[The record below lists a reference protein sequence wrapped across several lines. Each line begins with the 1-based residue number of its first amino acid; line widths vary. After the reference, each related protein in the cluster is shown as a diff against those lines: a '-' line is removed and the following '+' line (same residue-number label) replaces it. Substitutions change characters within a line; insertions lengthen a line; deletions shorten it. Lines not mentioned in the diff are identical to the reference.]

1 VALQQTT
8 RELWAQQGPFEP
20 YTIHGVP
27 QQNIPEIYIKG
38 AVWNAQSTPPR
49 YIAQSSAPEES
60 GTGTWFPID
69 FNEEHVCWVEV
80 RLQEPAGSEAYWQA
94 FRIAGEDL
102 GLDITQGDVEIHLQS
117 TTLHSYRESV
127 ASSHLSRASTPSIA
141 SVIRP
146 RPSPYQLGSRD
157 QEIAHSLAESLNINE
172 PMSNTLTMEVPA
184 GTINP
189 TTGHVDADDAAL
201 YRAIGPDQPDPP
213 SVSGT
218 ERTTNIPFG
227 WIRPQGG
234 GMPEPRRYIYGG
246 PPAGPF
252 GPPGRGPP
260 GGGPPGGGPPGGG
273 PPGGGPPGG
282 GPPRGGPFGPPGGGP
297 PAPIPVAPAV
307 GGRNDKL
314 VGNTPLVFK
323 GERSRA
329 EEFITQWQL
338 YEGVNITND
347 LMRNAYQRAMLF
359 LTYIQGPIVNEWVK
373 GVNAWLRGQIINQRW
388 APHDERLWTEVF
400 DSFNRQFANVME
412 QEDAQAAL
420 AKGLQLD
427 KGDLDKLITEFE
439 QLVRHAGYDVN
450 QDLVL
455 RIFTSALP
463 NTMYEYIL
471 RTLPQPATYEQWRAA
486 AIDQQ
491 RVYVHMRNRADR
503 FKTKKPAP
511 TNTWR
516 PFNSQWRNPPRDKN
530 AMDTSPGRTR
540 ARVAEAEDFLPGGN
554 RYEQRVGGSR
564 EGGYPRG
571 PVQRDGQRKV
581 LTCFFCGK
589 PGHFARDCRQKQN
602 NRGANSPPRNTQIP
616 TRARQVRQEDSNIR
630 VVDDRSV
637 ADDRTPQQRANDW
650 LTSVANEHDD
660 VKDIVMQ
667 ELWGKE
673 DFQNA

>member
-8 RELWAQQGPFEP
+8 RELWAQQGPFET

-27 QQNIPEIYIKG
+27 QQNIPQEYIKG
-38 AVWNAQSTPPR
+38 AVWNAQADPPR
-49 YIAQSSAPEES
+49 YVAQSSAPEES
-60 GTGTWFPID
+60 GTGTWFPVD

-94 FRIAGEDL
+94 FRIAGQDL
-102 GLDITQGDVEIHLQS
+102 GLDITQGDIELHLQA

-127 ASSHLSRASTPSIA
+127 ASSHSSRASTPSVA
-141 SVIRP
+141 SAIRP
-146 RPSPYQLGSRD
+146 RPSPYQPGSRD

-189 TTGHVDADDAAL
+189 VTGHVDADDAAL
-201 YRAIGPDQPDPP
+201 FRAIGPDQPDPP
-213 SVSGT
+213 SISGT
-218 ERTTNIPFG
+218 ERTTHIPFG

-246 PPAGPF
+246 
-252 GPPGRGPP
+252 
-260 GGGPPGGGPPGGG
+260 
-273 PPGGGPPGG
+273 GGPPGG

-297 PAPIPVAPAV
+297 PGGGPPGGGPPGGGLPAPIPPAPV
-307 GGRNDKL
+307 IPGGRNDKL
-314 VGNTPLVFK
+314 VGNTPLIFK
-323 GERSRA
+323 GDRSRA

-373 GVNAWLRGQIINQRW
+373 GVNAWLRGQIIHQRW
-388 APHDERLWTEVF
+388 APTDERLWVEVF
-400 DSFNRQFANVME
+400 DSFNRQFANIME

-420 AKGLQLD
+420 AKGLQLE
-427 KGDLDKLITEFE
+427 KGDLDKLVTEFE
-439 QLVRHAGYDVN
+439 QLVRHAGYDIS

-463 NTMYEYIL
+463 NSMYEYIL
-471 RTLPQPATYEQWRAA
+471 RTLPQPATYEQWRTA

-491 RVYVHMRNRADR
+491 RVYVHMKNRADR
-503 FKTKKPAP
+503 FKTKKMPP
-511 TNTWR
+511 ITTWR
-516 PFNSQWRNPPRDKN
+516 PFNNQWKNPQRDPN

-554 RYEQRVGGSR
+554 RYEQRVGGDR

-589 PGHFARDCRQKQN
+589 PGHFARDCRQKRN
-602 NRGANSPPRNTQIP
+602 NQGPSGPPRNTQIP
-616 TRARQVRQEDSNIR
+616 TRTRQIHQEESNIR

-637 ADDRTPQQRANDW
+637 ADDRTPQQRATDW
-650 LTSVANEHDD
+650 LTSVADEHDD

>member
-1 VALQQTT
+1 MALQQTT
-8 RELWAQQGPFEP
+8 RELWAQQGPFEH

-27 QQNIPEIYIKG
+27 QQNIPEIYIKS
-38 AVWNAQSTPPR
+38 AVWNAQSNPPR
-49 YIAQSSAPEES
+49 YVAQSSAPEES
-60 GTGTWFPID
+60 GTGTWFPVD

-94 FRIAGEDL
+94 FRIAGQDL
-102 GLDITQGDVEIHLQS
+102 GLDITQGDVETHLQA
-117 TTLHSYRESV
+117 TTLHSYRESI
-127 ASSHLSRASTPSIA
+127 ASSHSSRASTPSEA
-141 SVIRP
+141 SVIRT
-146 RPSPYQLGSRD
+146 RPSQQGSRD
-157 QEIAHSLAESLNINE
+157 QEIAQSLAESLNINE
-172 PMSNTLTMEVPA
+172 PMSNTLTMEAPA

-189 TTGHVDADDAAL
+189 VTGHVDADDAAL
-201 YRAIGPDQPDPP
+201 FRAIGPDQPDPP
-213 SVSGT
+213 SISGT
-218 ERTTNIPFG
+218 DRTTHIPFG

-234 GMPEPRRYIYGG
+234 GMPDPRRYIYG
-246 PPAGPF
+246 
-252 GPPGRGPP
+252 

-273 PPGGGPPGG
+273 APRGGPP
-282 GPPRGGPFGPPGGGP
+282 GGPFGPPGGGP
-297 PAPIPVAPAV
+297 PAPIPPAPV
-307 GGRNDKL
+307 VGGGGRNDKL
-314 VGNTPLVFK
+314 VGNTPLIFK

-373 GVNAWLRGQIINQRW
+373 GVNAWLRGQIIHQRW
-388 APHDERLWTEVF
+388 APTDERLWVEVF
-400 DSFNRQFANVME
+400 DSFNRQFANIME

-439 QLVRHAGYDVN
+439 QLVRHAGYDIN

-471 RTLPQPATYEQWRAA
+471 RTLPQPATYEQWRTA

-491 RVYVHMRNRADR
+491 KVYVHMRNRADR
-503 FKTKKPAP
+503 FKTKKTPP
-511 TNTWR
+511 ITTWR
-516 PFNSQWRNPPRDKN
+516 PFGNQWKNPQRDPN

-554 RYEQRVGGSR
+554 QYEQRVGGSR

-589 PGHFARDCRQKQN
+589 PGHFARDCRQKRN
-602 NRGANSPPRNTQIP
+602 NQGPSGPPRNTQIP
-616 TRARQVRQEDSNIR
+616 TRTRQIRQEESNIR

-637 ADDRTPQQRANDW
+637 ADDRTPQQRATDW
-650 LTSVANEHDD
+650 LTSVADEHDD

>member
-8 RELWAQQGPFEP
+8 RELWAQQGPFEQ

-38 AVWNAQSTPPR
+38 AVWNAQADPPR
-49 YIAQSSAPEES
+49 YVAQSSAPEES
-60 GTGTWFPID
+60 GTGTWFPVD

-94 FRIAGEDL
+94 FRIAGQDL
-102 GLDITQGDVEIHLQS
+102 GLDITQGDVETHLQT
-117 TTLHSYRESV
+117 TTLNSYRESV
-127 ASSHLSRASTPSIA
+127 ASSHSSRASTPSVPSI
-141 SVIRP
+141 IRA
-146 RPSPYQLGSRD
+146 RPSPFLPGSRD
-157 QEIAHSLAESLNINE
+157 QEIAASLAESLNIDTQ
-172 PMSNTLTMEVPA
+172 MSNTLTMEVPA

-189 TTGHVDADDAAL
+189 TTGHIDDDDAAL
-201 YRAIGPDQPDPP
+201 FRAIGPDQPDPP
-213 SVSGT
+213 SIGGT
-218 ERTTNIPFG
+218 DRTTHVPFG

-234 GMPEPRRYIYGG
+234 GMPEHRRYIYGG
-246 PPAGPF
+246 PPGGPF
-252 GPPGRGPP
+252 GPPGRGPPGRGPP

-282 GPPRGGPFGPPGGGP
+282 GPPMPIP
-297 PAPIPVAPAV
+297 PAPIIP

-314 VGNTPLVFK
+314 VGNTPLIFK
-323 GERSRA
+323 GDRSRA

-359 LTYIQGPIVNEWVK
+359 LTYIQGPVVNEWVK
-373 GVNAWLRGQIINQRW
+373 GVNAWLRGQIIHQRW
-388 APHDERLWTEVF
+388 APTDERLWVEVF
-400 DSFNRQFANVME
+400 DSFNRQFANIME

-420 AKGLQLD
+420 AKGLQLE
-427 KGDLDKLITEFE
+427 KGDLDKLVTEFE
-439 QLVRHAGYDVN
+439 QLVRHAGYDIN

-471 RTLPQPATYEQWRAA
+471 RTLPQPATYEQWRTA

-491 RVYVHMRNRADR
+491 RVYVHMKNRADR
-503 FKTKKPAP
+503 FKTKKMPP
-511 TNTWR
+511 ITTWR
-516 PFNSQWRNPPRDKN
+516 PFNNQWKNPQRDPN

-589 PGHFARDCRQKQN
+589 PGHFARDCRQKRN
-602 NRGANSPPRNTQIP
+602 NQGPSGPPRNTQIP
-616 TRARQVRQEDSNIR
+616 TRTRQIRQEESNIR

-637 ADDRTPQQRANDW
+637 ADDRTPQQRAADW
-650 LTSVANEHDD
+650 LTSVADEHDD

>member
-8 RELWAQQGPFEP
+8 RELWAQQGPFEH

-27 QQNIPEIYIKG
+27 QQNIPDIYIKG
-38 AVWNAQSTPPR
+38 AVWNAQADPPR
-49 YIAQSSAPEES
+49 YVAQSSAPEES
-60 GTGTWFPID
+60 GTGTWFPVD

-94 FRIAGEDL
+94 FRIAGQDL
-102 GLDITQGDVEIHLQS
+102 GLDITQGDVELHLQS
-117 TTLHSYRESV
+117 TTLHSYRDSV
-127 ASSHLSRASTPSIA
+127 ASSHSSRESTPSVPSI
-141 SVIRP
+141 ILP
-146 RPSPYQLGSRD
+146 RPSPHQPGSRD
-157 QEIAHSLAESLNINE
+157 QEIANTLAESLTIHE

-189 TTGHVDADDAAL
+189 VTGHVDADDAAL
-201 YRAIGPDQPDPP
+201 FRAIGPDQPDPP

-218 ERTTNIPFG
+218 DRTTHVPFG

-234 GMPEPRRYIYGG
+234 RMPEPRRYIYGG
-246 PPAGPF
+246 GGPPGGNPPRGGPPGGPF
-252 GPPGRGPP
+252 GPPGGPFGPP
-260 GGGPPGGGPPGGG
+260 GGGPPGGGPPA
-273 PPGGGPPGG
+273 PI
-282 GPPRGGPFGPPGGGP
+282 P
-297 PAPIPVAPAV
+297 PAPAV
-307 GGRNDKL
+307 MGGRSDKL
-314 VGNTPLVFK
+314 VGNTPLIFK

-373 GVNAWLRGQIINQRW
+373 GVNAWLRGQIIHQGW
-388 APHDERLWTEVF
+388 APTDERLWAEVF

-420 AKGLQLD
+420 AKGLQLE

-439 QLVRHAGYDVN
+439 QLVRHAGYDIN

-471 RTLPQPATYEQWRAA
+471 RNLPQPATYEQWRSA

-491 RVYVHMRNRADR
+491 KVYVHMRNRADR
-503 FKTKKPAP
+503 FKTKKLPP
-511 TNTWR
+511 ITTWR
-516 PFNSQWRNPPRDKN
+516 PFGNQWRNPTKDPN

-589 PGHFARDCRQKQN
+589 PGHFARDCRQKRN
-602 NRGANSPPRNTQIP
+602 NQGPSGPPRNTQVP
-616 TRARQVRQEDSNIR
+616 TRARQVRQEESNVRI
-630 VVDDRSV
+630 VDDRSV
-637 ADDRTPQQRANDW
+637 ADDRTPQQRATDW
-650 LTSVANEHDD
+650 LTSVADEHDD

>member
-8 RELWAQQGPFEP
+8 RELWAQQGPFEH

-38 AVWNAQSTPPR
+38 AVWNAQADPPR
-49 YIAQSSAPEES
+49 YVAQSSAPEES
-60 GTGTWFPID
+60 GTGTWFPVD

-94 FRIAGEDL
+94 FRIAGQDL
-102 GLDITQGDVEIHLQS
+102 GLDITQGDVELHLQS

-127 ASSHLSRASTPSIA
+127 TSSHSSRASTPSVPSI
-141 SVIRP
+141 ILP
-146 RPSPYQLGSRD
+146 RPSPHQPGSRD
-157 QEIAHSLAESLNINE
+157 QEIAQTLAESLTIRE

-189 TTGHVDADDAAL
+189 VTGHVDADDAAL
-201 YRAIGPDQPDPP
+201 FRAIGPDQPDPP

-218 ERTTNIPFG
+218 DRTTHVPFG

-234 GMPEPRRYIYGG
+234 RMPEPRRYIYGG
-246 PPAGPF
+246 
-252 GPPGRGPP
+252 
-260 GGGPPGGGPPGGG
+260 GGGPPGGNPPRGG
-273 PPGGGPPGG
+273 PPGGPFGPP
-282 GPPRGGPFGPPGGGP
+282 GGPFGPPGGGP
-297 PAPIPVAPAV
+297 PGGGLPAPIPPAPAV
-307 GGRNDKL
+307 MGGRSDKL
-314 VGNTPLVFK
+314 VGNTPLIFK
-323 GERSRA
+323 GERNRA

-359 LTYIQGPIVNEWVK
+359 LTYIQGPSVNEWVK
-373 GVNAWLRGQIINQRW
+373 GVNAWLRGQIIHQRW
-388 APHDERLWTEVF
+388 APTDERLWVEVF

-420 AKGLQLD
+420 AKGLQLE

-439 QLVRHAGYDVN
+439 QLVRHAGYDIN

-471 RTLPQPATYEQWRAA
+471 RTLPQPATYEQWRSA

-491 RVYVHMRNRADR
+491 KVYVHMRNRADR
-503 FKTKKPAP
+503 FKTKKLPP
-511 TNTWR
+511 ITTWR
-516 PFNSQWRNPPRDKN
+516 PFGNQWRNPTKDPN

-589 PGHFARDCRQKQN
+589 PGHFARDCRQKRN
-602 NRGANSPPRNTQIP
+602 NQGPSGPPRNTQIP
-616 TRARQVRQEDSNIR
+616 TRARQVRQEESNIR

-637 ADDRTPQQRANDW
+637 ADDRTPQQRATDW
-650 LTSVANEHDD
+650 LTSVADEHDD

>member
-8 RELWAQQGPFEP
+8 RELWAQQGPFEH

-38 AVWNAQSTPPR
+38 AVWNAQADPPR
-49 YIAQSSAPEES
+49 YVAQSSAPEES
-60 GTGTWFPID
+60 GTGTWFPVD

-94 FRIAGEDL
+94 FRIAGQDL
-102 GLDITQGDVEIHLQS
+102 GLDITQGDVETHLQA
-117 TTLHSYRESV
+117 TTLHSYRESI
-127 ASSHLSRASTPSIA
+127 ASSHSSRASTPSVA
-141 SVIRP
+141 SAIRP
-146 RPSPYQLGSRD
+146 RPSPYQPGSRD
-157 QEIAHSLAESLNINE
+157 QEIAHSLAESLNIND
-172 PMSNTLTMEVPA
+172 PMSNTLTMEVPV

-189 TTGHVDADDAAL
+189 VTGHVDADEVAL
-201 YRAIGPDQPDPP
+201 FRAIGPDQPDPP
-213 SVSGT
+213 SVGGT
-218 ERTTNIPFG
+218 DRTTHVPFG
-227 WIRPQGG
+227 WIRPQSGR
-234 GMPEPRRYIYGG
+234 MPEPGRYIYGG
-246 PPAGPF
+246 GG
-252 GPPGRGPP
+252 GPPGGGPPRRGLPGGPFGPP
-260 GGGPPGGGPPGGG
+260 GGGPPGGGPPV
-273 PPGGGPPGG
+273 PI
-282 GPPRGGPFGPPGGGP
+282 P
-297 PAPIPVAPAV
+297 PAPAM
-307 GGRNDKL
+307 GGRSDKL
-314 VGNTPLVFK
+314 VGNTPLIFK

-373 GVNAWLRGQIINQRW
+373 GVNAWLRGQIIHQGW
-388 APHDERLWTEVF
+388 APTDERLWAEVF
-400 DSFNRQFANVME
+400 DSFNRQFANIME

-439 QLVRHAGYDVN
+439 QLVRHAGYDIN

-471 RTLPQPATYEQWRAA
+471 RTLPQPATYEQWRSA

-491 RVYVHMRNRADR
+491 KVYVHMRNRADR
-503 FKTKKPAP
+503 FKTKKLPP
-511 TNTWR
+511 ITTWR
-516 PFNSQWRNPPRDKN
+516 PFSNQWRNPTRDPN

-589 PGHFARDCRQKQN
+589 PGHFARDCRQKRN
-602 NRGANSPPRNTQIP
+602 NQGPSGPSRNNQAPP
-616 TRARQVRQEDSNIR
+616 RARQIRQEESNIR

-637 ADDRTPQQRANDW
+637 ADDRTPQQRATDW
-650 LTSVANEHDD
+650 LTSVADEHDD

>member
-38 AVWNAQSTPPR
+38 AVWNAQANPPR
-49 YIAQSSAPEES
+49 YVAQSSAPEES
-60 GTGTWFPID
+60 ATGTWFPVD

-102 GLDITQGDVEIHLQS
+102 GLDITQEDVETHLQN
-117 TTLHSYRESV
+117 TTLQSYRESV
-127 ASSHLSRASTPSIA
+127 ASSHSSRASTPSVPSI
-141 SVIRP
+141 IRL
-146 RPSPYQLGSRD
+146 RPSPHQPGSRD
-157 QEIAHSLAESLNINE
+157 QEIAHTLAESLNINE

-189 TTGHVDADDAAL
+189 VTGHVDANDAAL
-201 YRAIGPDQPDPP
+201 FRAIGPDQPDPP
-213 SVSGT
+213 SISGT
-218 ERTTNIPFG
+218 EHTTNIPFG

-234 GMPEPRRYIYGG
+234 AMPDPRRYIYGG
-246 PPAGPF
+246 G

-260 GGGPPGGGPPGGG
+260 GGPFGPPGGGPP
-273 PPGGGPPGG
+273 
-282 GPPRGGPFGPPGGGP
+282 GGPFGPPGGGP
-297 PAPIPVAPAV
+297 PAPIPPAPVV
-307 GGRNDKL
+307 GGGGRSDKL
-314 VGNTPLVFK
+314 VGNTPLIFK

-338 YEGVNITND
+338 YKGVNITND

-373 GVNAWLRGQIINQRW
+373 GVNAWLRGQIIHQRW
-388 APHDERLWTEVF
+388 APTDERLWVEVF
-400 DSFNRQFANVME
+400 DSFNRQFANIME

-420 AKGLQLD
+420 AKGLQLER
-427 KGDLDKLITEFE
+427 GDLDKLVTEFE
-439 QLVRHAGYDVN
+439 QLVRHAGYDIN

-455 RIFTSALP
+455 RIFTSALL
-463 NTMYEYIL
+463 NSMYEYIL
-471 RTLPQPATYEQWRAA
+471 RTLPQPATYEQWRKA

-491 RVYVHMRNRADR
+491 QVYVHMKNRADR
-503 FKTKKPAP
+503 FKTKKMPP
-511 TNTWR
+511 ITTWK
-516 PFNSQWRNPPRDKN
+516 PFNNQWKNPQRDPN

-589 PGHFARDCRQKQN
+589 PGHFARDCRQKCN
-602 NRGANSPPRNTQIP
+602 NQGPSGPPRNTQTP
-616 TRARQVRQEDSNIR
+616 TRTRQIRQEESNI
-630 VVDDRSV
+630 
-637 ADDRTPQQRANDW
+637 
-650 LTSVANEHDD
+650 
-660 VKDIVMQ
+660 
-667 ELWGKE
+667 
-673 DFQNA
+673 

>member
-8 RELWAQQGPFEP
+8 RELWAQQGPFEQ

-38 AVWNAQSTPPR
+38 AVWNAQADPPR
-49 YIAQSSAPEES
+49 YVAQSNAPEES
-60 GTGTWFPID
+60 GTGTWFPVD

-94 FRIAGEDL
+94 FRIAGQDL
-102 GLDITQGDVEIHLQS
+102 GLDITQGDVETHLQA
-117 TTLHSYRESV
+117 TTLHSYRESI
-127 ASSHLSRASTPSIA
+127 ASSHSSRASTPSVA

-146 RPSPYQLGSRD
+146 RPSLNHPGSRD
-157 QEIAHSLAESLNINE
+157 QEIAHSLAESLNINN

-189 TTGHVDADDAAL
+189 VTGHVDADDAAL
-201 YRAIGPDQPDPP
+201 FRAIGPDQPDPP
-213 SVSGT
+213 SISGT
-218 ERTTNIPFG
+218 EGTTHVPFG

-234 GMPEPRRYIYGG
+234 GMPGPRRYIYGG
-246 PPAGPF
+246 
-252 GPPGRGPP
+252 GPPPP
-260 GGGPPGGGPPGGG
+260 GGGPP
-273 PPGGGPPGG
+273 
-282 GPPRGGPFGPPGGGP
+282 GGPFGPPGGGP
-297 PAPIPVAPAV
+297 PMPIPPAPV
-307 GGRNDKL
+307 GGGGGRNDKL
-314 VGNTPLVFK
+314 VGNTPLIFK
-323 GERSRA
+323 GERSKA

-359 LTYIQGPIVNEWVK
+359 LTYIQGPVVNEWVK

-388 APHDERLWTEVF
+388 APTDERLWVEVF

-420 AKGLQLD
+420 AKGLQLE

-439 QLVRHAGYDVN
+439 QLVRHAGYDIN

-471 RTLPQPATYEQWRAA
+471 RNLRQPATYEQWRSA

-491 RVYVHMRNRADR
+491 QVYVHMRNRADR
-503 FKTKKPAP
+503 FKTKKLPP
-511 TNTWR
+511 ITTWR
-516 PFNSQWRNPPRDKN
+516 PFGNQWRTPPGNPN

-571 PVQRDGQRKV
+571 PVQKDGQRKV

-589 PGHFARDCRQKQN
+589 PGHFARDCRQKRN
-602 NRGANSPPRNTQIP
+602 NQGPSGPPRNNQAP
-616 TRARQVRQEDSNIR
+616 MRA
-630 VVDDRSV
+630 
-637 ADDRTPQQRANDW
+637 
-650 LTSVANEHDD
+650 
-660 VKDIVMQ
+660 
-667 ELWGKE
+667 
-673 DFQNA
+673 

>member
-8 RELWAQQGPFEP
+8 RELWAQQGPFEH

-38 AVWNAQSTPPR
+38 AVWNAQADPPR
-49 YIAQSSAPEES
+49 YVAQSSAPEES
-60 GTGTWFPID
+60 GTGTWFPVD

-80 RLQEPAGSEAYWQA
+80 HLQEPAGSEAYWQA
-94 FRIAGEDL
+94 FRIAGQDL
-102 GLDITQGDVEIHLQS
+102 GLDITQGDVELHLQS

-127 ASSHLSRASTPSIA
+127 ASSNSSRASTPSVPSI
-141 SVIRP
+141 IIP
-146 RPSPYQLGSRD
+146 RPSPHQPGSRD
-157 QEIAHSLAESLNINE
+157 QEIANTLAESLTIHE

-189 TTGHVDADDAAL
+189 VTGHVDADDAAL
-201 YRAIGPDQPDPP
+201 FRAIGPDQPDPP

-218 ERTTNIPFG
+218 DRTTHVPFG

-246 PPAGPF
+246 GG
-252 GPPGRGPP
+252 GPPGGNPPRGGPPGGPFRPPGGPFGPP
-260 GGGPPGGGPPGGG
+260 GGGPPGGGPPA
-273 PPGGGPPGG
+273 PI
-282 GPPRGGPFGPPGGGP
+282 P
-297 PAPIPVAPAV
+297 PAPAV
-307 GGRNDKL
+307 MGGRSDKL
-314 VGNTPLVFK
+314 VGNTPLIFK

-373 GVNAWLRGQIINQRW
+373 GVNAWLRGQIIHQRW
-388 APHDERLWTEVF
+388 APTDERLWVEVF

-420 AKGLQLD
+420 AKGLQLE

-439 QLVRHAGYDVN
+439 QLVRHAGYDIN

-471 RTLPQPATYEQWRAA
+471 RTLPQPASYEQWRSA

-491 RVYVHMRNRADR
+491 KVYVHMRNRADR
-503 FKTKKPAP
+503 FKTKKLPP
-511 TNTWR
+511 ITTWR
-516 PFNSQWRNPPRDKN
+516 PFGNQWKNPQRDPN

-589 PGHFARDCRQKQN
+589 PGHFARDCRQKRN
-602 NRGANSPPRNTQIP
+602 NQGPSRPPHNTQIP
-616 TRARQVRQEDSNIR
+616 TRTRQVRQEESNIR

-637 ADDRTPQQRANDW
+637 ADDRTPQQRATDW
-650 LTSVANEHDD
+650 LTSVADEHDD